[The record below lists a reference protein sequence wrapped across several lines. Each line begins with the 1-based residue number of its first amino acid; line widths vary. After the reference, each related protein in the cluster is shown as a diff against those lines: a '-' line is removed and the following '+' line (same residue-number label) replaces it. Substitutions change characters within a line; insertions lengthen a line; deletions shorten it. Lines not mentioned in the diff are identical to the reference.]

1 MLMPAK
7 PAIPTL
13 IPGVG
18 IITEMEDIVPH
29 VLRQVLSTPGKSS
42 TIFDGAVYSFKNLES
57 RYGNDPDTLAYE
69 LEKVLN
75 SIYHK
80 YFPNQI
86 NTSCTV
92 YTYDTNNYDIE
103 IRVSDNS
110 GLNLITTSKIAI
122 KNHQFEIYF

>member
-1 MLMPAK
+1 MSAK

-42 TIFDGAVYSFKNLES
+42 TLFDGTVFSFKNLES
-57 RYGNDPDTLAYE
+57 QYWSDPETLAYE
-69 LEKVLN
+69 LERVLN
-75 SIYHK
+75 SIYYK
-80 YFPNQI
+80 YFPNQV
-86 NTSCTV
+86 NASCSV
-92 YTYDTNNYDIE
+92 YTYDTNKYDIE
-103 IRVSDNS
+103 IRVSDSS
-110 GLNLITTSKIAI
+110 GLNVITTSKIAI

>member
-1 MLMPAK
+1 MSAK

-42 TIFDGAVYSFKNLES
+42 TLFDGTVFSFKNLES
-57 RYGNDPDTLAYE
+57 QYGSDPETLAYE
-69 LEKVLN
+69 LERVLN
-75 SIYHK
+75 SIYYK
-80 YFPNQI
+80 YFPNQV
-86 NTSCTV
+86 NASCSV
-92 YTYDTNNYDIE
+92 YTYDTNKYDIE
-103 IRVSDNS
+103 IRVSDSS
-110 GLNLITTSKIAI
+110 GLNAITTSKIAI